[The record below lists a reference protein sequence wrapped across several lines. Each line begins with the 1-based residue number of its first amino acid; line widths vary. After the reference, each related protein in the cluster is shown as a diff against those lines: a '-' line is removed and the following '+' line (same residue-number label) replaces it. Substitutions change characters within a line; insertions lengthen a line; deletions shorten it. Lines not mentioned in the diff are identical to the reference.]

1 MLCIFV
7 MYRMILSKQRSL
19 SNLYFSML
27 ISTDSAPLS
36 HYTCNWCKSL
46 SAARIGVMLLSIR
59 QLKMLLFCDALLCLC
74 DALLNRLGWYIEKGK
89 GWIPACAEERHS
101 YCREILVR
109 STPQNAPRIEK
120 KCSGVLKRNARGP

>member
-7 MYRMILSKQRSL
+7 MYRMTLSKQRSL

-27 ISTDSAPLS
+27 ISTDSVPLS

-59 QLKMLLFCDALLCLC
+59 QLKMLLFCDAVLCLC
-74 DALLNRLGWYIEKGK
+74 DTLLNRSEWYIEKGK
-89 GWIPACAEERHS
+89 EWIPAYAE
-101 YCREILVR
+101 
-109 STPQNAPRIEK
+109 STPQNAPRLEQK
-120 KCSGVLKRNARGP
+120 GVLN